1 VTAPHTGPATERGV
15 SGEPVVAATDPA
27 VLQATAAHATASAA
41 ARDGARSELRYPR
54 VLLKLS
60 GEALAG
66 EQGFGISPKVVDRLT
81 DEVKALHAL
90 GADIGLVIGGGNI
103 VRGTTASAEGMDRVS
118 ADYMGML
125 ATIINAL
132 ALQDLLE
139 RKGVETRVLTAIRME
154 ALAEPYIRRRA
165 VRHLEKGRVVI
176 FAGGTGNP
184 YFSTDT
190 AAVLRAIEMHADLL
204 IKATKVEGIYT
215 ADPETDASAEF
226 IPHLTYQDVLTRN
239 LKVMDAAAVSL
250 CRENDLPIIVLNINE
265 PGAVAAALRGEKRG
279 TMVSGG

>member
-1 VTAPHTGPATERGV
+1 MTADDLKYSR
-15 SGEPVVAATDPA
+15 VV
-27 VLQATAAHATASAA
+27 
-41 ARDGARSELRYPR
+41 
-54 VLLKLS
+54 LKLS

-81 DEVKALHAL
+81 DELRSLHEL
-90 GADIGLVIGGGNI
+90 GVEIGLVIGGGNI
-103 VRGTTASAEGMDRVS
+103 VRGTTASQEGMDRVS

-139 RKGVETRVLTAIRME
+139 RKGVETRVMTAIRME

-165 VRHLEKGRVVI
+165 LRHIEKRRVVI

-190 AAVLRAIEMHADLL
+190 AAVLRAIEIHAGLL

-215 ADPETDASAEF
+215 ADPEKDPTAEF
-226 IPHLTYQDVLTRN
+226 IPHLTYQDVLTRD
-239 LKVMDAAAVSL
+239 LRVMDAAAVSL
-250 CRENDLPIIVLNINE
+250 CRENKLPIIVLNISE
-265 PGAVAAALRGEKRG
+265 RGAVAAALRGEQRG
-279 TMVSGG
+279 TLVSE